1 MATVRMSH
9 QLKYDIKNNY
19 KAAFNKVNP
28 LLQIGA
34 YSSQP
39 KIDTNIGDALY
50 TQYYKPL
57 YDKYH
62 QFYMDPVFAN
72 VRDFDQIK
80 NTNEFVIQLPLYDV
94 TYGFDNQHRNE
105 DATEYCG
112 TDRAADLSKDPQN
125 NVRQIVLEPESKT
138 VKLYTSSERPFA
150 VAGQSYGGSEIHE
163 LQFAQTDVQNCT
175 NLTAVQETML
185 EFSKLQVLRAFEVSK
200 LSILLEQ
207 FTTLNQALKAW
218 DGIRNLVD
226 SDRLAKVNEKVYR
239 KRKQQKQKQA
249 VDTTMD
255 DVGINDTLLTASLLE
270 DD

>member
-9 QLKYDIKNNY
+9 QLKYDIRNNY
-19 KAAFNKVNP
+19 KIAFNKVHP
-28 LLQIGA
+28 LLQIGS

-39 KIDTNIGDALY
+39 KIDTNISDSLY

-62 QFYMDPVFAN
+62 EFYKNPVFAN
-72 VRDFDQIK
+72 VKDFDQIK
-80 NTNEFVIQLPLYDV
+80 NGNEFYITLPLYDV
-94 TYGFDNQHRNE
+94 SYGFDSQHHNE
-105 DATEYCG
+105 DIVEYCG
-112 TDRAADLSKDPQN
+112 TDRAADLSKDPER
-125 NVRQIVLEPESKT
+125 NVRQIVLEPQSKS

-150 VAGQSYGGSEIHE
+150 VAGQSYGGSEIHQ
-163 LQFAQTDVQNCT
+163 LQFIQSDVQNCS
-175 NLTAVQETML
+175 NLTAIQETML
-185 EFSKLQVLRAFEVSK
+185 EFSKLKVLRAFEVSK
-200 LSILLEQ
+200 LSILLEK

>member
-9 QLKYDIKNNY
+9 QLKYDIRQNY
-19 KAAFNKVNP
+19 KAAFNKVHP
-28 LLQIGA
+28 LLQIGT

-39 KIDTNIGDALY
+39 KIDTNISDSLY
-50 TQYYKPL
+50 NQYFKPL
-57 YDKYH
+57 HDKYTE
-62 QFYMDPVFAN
+62 FYKDPVFEKTTK
-72 VRDFDQIK
+72 FDQVK
-80 NTNEFVIQLPLYDV
+80 NGNEFYIELPLYEV
-94 TYGFDNQHRNE
+94 SYGFDNQHRNE

-125 NVRQIVLEPESKT
+125 NVRQIVLEPESKS

-150 VAGQSYGGSEIHE
+150 VAGQSYGGSEIHR
-163 LQFAQTDVQNCT
+163 LQFVQSDVQNCP
-175 NLTAVQETML
+175 NLTAIQETML
-185 EFSKLQVLRAFEVSK
+185 EFSKLQKTRAFEVSK

-226 SDRLAKVNEKVYR
+226 SERLAKVNEKVYR